1 MRVTSSKRRC
11 MSKGM
16 LPAEIEK
23 KSFQLIEERAPS
35 HSFNQQEWT
44 IVKRMIHTTVDF
56 DLVNDTRFHPEA
68 IAKGVDA
75 LRRGAPII
83 VDTRMVK
90 AGISLKRLRKYKTKV
105 LCAIS
110 HPEVV
115 KEARV
120 SGKTRAVAAMEKMSS
135 AMGGSIVAIGNA
147 PTALFKILEL
157 AEKESRKPSLIIG
170 VPVGLV
176 GARESKEM
184 LLKQAIPYITVRG
197 EKGGSPLAASIVN
210 ALAILSLT
218 TS

>member
-1 MRVTSSKRRC
+1 

-16 LPAEIEK
+16 LPAEIEE
-23 KSFQLIEERAPS
+23 KSFQLIEERVPS

-44 IVKRMIHTTVDF
+44 IVKRMIHSTVDF
-56 DLVNDTRFHPEA
+56 DLVDNTKFHPEA
-68 IAKGVDA
+68 IEKGIAA
-75 LRRGAPII
+75 LKEGAPII
-83 VDTRMVK
+83 ADTRMVK

-120 SGKTRAVAAMEKMSS
+120 SGKTRAAVAMEKMSS
-135 AMGGSIVAIGNA
+135 SMGGSIVAIGNA

-157 AEKESRKPSLIIG
+157 AEKESRKPALIIG

-197 EKGGSPLAASIVN
+197 EKGGSPLAVSIIN
-210 ALAILSLT
+210 GLAILALT

>member
-1 MRVTSSKRRC
+1 MNPK
-11 MSKGM
+11 K
-16 LPAEIEK
+16 IEE
-23 KSFQLIEERAPS
+23 KSFQLIEKRVTS
-35 HSFNQQEWT
+35 HSFNQQEWA
-44 IVKRMIHTTVDF
+44 IVKRMIHATVDF
-56 DLVNDTRFHPEA
+56 DLVDNTRFHPEA
-68 IAKGVDA
+68 IEKGIAA
-75 LRRGAPII
+75 LKEGAPII
-83 VDTRMVK
+83 ADTRMVK

-120 SGKTRAVAAMEKMSS
+120 SGKTRAAVAMEKMSS
-135 AMGGSIVAIGNA
+135 SMGGSIVAIGNA

-157 AEKESRKPSLIIG
+157 AEKESRKPALIIG

-197 EKGGSPLAASIVN
+197 EKGGSPLAVSIIN
-210 ALAILSLT
+210 GLAILARGNRYD
-218 TS
+218 

>member
-1 MRVTSSKRRC
+1 
-11 MSKGM
+11 M
-16 LPAEIEK
+16 LPAEIEE
-23 KSFQLIEERAPS
+23 KSFQLIEERVPS

-44 IVKRMIHTTVDF
+44 IVKRMIHSTVDF
-56 DLVNDTRFHPEA
+56 DLVDNTKFHPEA
-68 IAKGVDA
+68 IEKGIAA
-75 LRRGAPII
+75 LKEGAPII
-83 VDTRMVK
+83 ADTRMVK

-120 SGKTRAVAAMEKMSS
+120 SGKTRAAVAMEKMISS
-135 AMGGSIVAIGNA
+135 MGGSIVAIGNA

-157 AEKESRKPSLIIG
+157 AEKESRKPALIIG

-197 EKGGSPLAASIVN
+197 EKGGSPLAVSIIN
-210 ALAILSLT
+210 GLAILALT